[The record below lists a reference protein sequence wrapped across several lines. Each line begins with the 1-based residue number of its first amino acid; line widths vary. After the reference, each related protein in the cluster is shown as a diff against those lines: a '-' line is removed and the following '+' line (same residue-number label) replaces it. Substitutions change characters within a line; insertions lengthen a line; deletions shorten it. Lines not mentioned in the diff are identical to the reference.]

1 MIKFLKS
8 LFVIK
13 KRFVY
18 SIQYRVSM
26 KMSNGATRDT
36 SIINVS
42 IPANT
47 KDEAIELLKAE
58 VKKKVTVRISQIVT
72 NNIPRKC
79 LRNRQIN
86 L

>member
-1 MIKFLKS
+1 MINFLKS
-8 LFVIK
+8 LFGIK

-26 KMSNGATRDT
+26 KMFNGATRDT

-47 KDEAIELLKAE
+47 KDEAIKLLQAE
-58 VKKKVTVRISQIVT
+58 VKKKVTVRISQIVAE
-72 NNIPRKC
+72 
-79 LRNRQIN
+79 NRQN
-86 L
+86 NP